1 MMRWLILVPLLAL
14 APRATP
20 SLAGDWDVYVALS
33 AQPKFGFEGWR
44 RMGFAHFAGSD
55 SGFVGFLRRRTG
67 DPMLTVTQVT
77 ATGDSVLLTQD
88 ARVMMRAAWH
98 GDTLA
103 GLQVNGDRPPDRRL
117 RPVRRATPAGGRR
130 GFQGGAEA
138 AARHP
143 QAGAG
148 ASAGMEPA
156 AGRR

>member
-1 MMRWLILVPLLAL
+1 MMRWLILVSLLPL

-20 SLAGDWDVYVALS
+20 SLAGDWDVYIALS

-44 RMGFAHFAGSD
+44 RMGFAHSAGSD

-103 GLQVNGDRPPDRRL
+103 GRQFNGDPPPDRPL
-117 RPVRRATPAGGRR
+117 RPVPRPP
-130 GFQGGAEA
+130 
-138 AARHP
+138 AARV
-143 QAGAG
+143 
-148 ASAGMEPA
+148 A
-156 AGRR
+156 AHVPGVARAA